1 VVRTSAT
8 VAAPP
13 KVALALPALAALGA
27 AKIGRVVHNT
37 GENEGKATEV
47 YKDHNLHIVF
57 AVTLMAVLGT
67 SSVTPAFPEVAQ
79 EFDVSRG
86 QVGLLITV
94 FTLPGVLLTPVLGA
108 LSDRFGRRK
117 ILIPSLMLFGIA
129 GGACAFAREFELL
142 LALRAL
148 QGVGAA
154 SLGAMNV
161 TLIGDLYSGQVRS
174 AALGYNSSVLNIGT
188 ATYPAIGGALAMFGW
203 YYPFAL
209 PFVAIPIALLV
220 LWSLRNPEPENEQ
233 DIKEYVGSVWEHIRS
248 KQVIGLFAN
257 TLVIFVILFGPL
269 ITYLPILMYSA
280 FGARPLVTGVVV
292 ASASV
297 TTALVSALEGWLMSY
312 FSERTLIRASF
323 VFYVLASALVPLM
336 PNVWLL
342 LVPMAIFGVA
352 QGLNLPNAFSLL
364 TSAAPQENRGAFMSI
379 NSTILRL
386 GQSLGPPLMAAAA
399 LPLGLS
405 GAYFAAAALAAAMLF
420 VAIALIR

>member
-1 VVRTSAT
+1 MGC
-8 VAAPP
+8 VAR
-13 KVALALPALAALGA
+13 G
-27 AKIGRVVHNT
+27 T

-67 SSVTPAFPEVAQ
+67 SSVSPAFPEVVQ
-79 EFDVSRG
+79 ELGVSSG

-117 ILIPSLMLFGIA
+117 VLIPSLVLFGIA
-129 GGACAFAREFELL
+129 GGACAFARDFDLL
-142 LALRAL
+142 LAFRAL

-161 TLIGDLYSGQVRS
+161 TLIGDLYSGEVRS

-188 ATYPAIGGALAMFGW
+188 ASYPAIGGALAMFGW
-203 YYPFAL
+203 HYPFAL

-220 LWSLRNPEPENEQ
+220 LWSLRNPEPQNEQ
-233 DIKEYVGSVWEHIRS
+233 DLKEYVGSVWEHIKS
-248 KQVIGLFAN
+248 KRVIGLFAN

-269 ITYLPILMYSA
+269 ITYLPILMYSS
-280 FGARPLVTGVVV
+280 FGARPLVTGAVV

-312 FSERTLIRASF
+312 FSENTLIRASF
-323 VFYVLASALVPLM
+323 VFYVLAFALVPLM
-336 PNVWLL
+336 PSVWLL
-342 LVPMAIFGVA
+342 LAPMAIFGVA

-364 TSAAPQENRGAFMSI
+364 TAVAPQENRGAFMSI
-379 NSTILRL
+379 NSTVLRL

-420 VAIALIR
+420 VALAVIR

>member
-1 VVRTSAT
+1 L
-8 VAAPP
+8 VAF
-13 KVALALPALAALGA
+13 GA
-27 AKIGRVVHNT
+27 AKIGRVARST
-37 GENEGKATEV
+37 GDNEGKATEV

-67 SSVTPAFPEVAQ
+67 SSVTPAFPDVAQ
-79 EFDVSRG
+79 ELGVSRG

-94 FTLPGVLLTPVLGA
+94 FTLPGVFLTPFLGA
-108 LSDRFGRRK
+108 LSDQFGRRK
-117 ILIPSLMLFGIA
+117 ILIPSLLLFGIA
-129 GGACAFAREFELL
+129 GGACAFARDFGLL
-142 LALRAL
+142 LVLRTL
-148 QGVGAA
+148 QGAGAA

-161 TLIGDLYSGQVRS
+161 TLIGDLYSRQVRT

-188 ATYPAIGGALAMFGW
+188 ASYPAIGGALAMFGW

-220 LWSLRNPEPENEQ
+220 LFSLRNPEPENEQ
-233 DIKEYVGSVWEHIRS
+233 DLKEYVGSVWRHVKS

-269 ITYLPILMYSA
+269 ITYLPILMYSS
-280 FGARPLVTGVVV
+280 FGARPLVTGAVV

-312 FSERTLIRASF
+312 FSENTLIRASF
-323 VFYVLASALVPLM
+323 VFYVLAFALVPLM
-336 PNVWLL
+336 PSVWLL
-342 LVPMAIFGVA
+342 LVPMAIFGFA

-364 TSAAPQENRGAFMSI
+364 TAVAPQENRGAFMSI

-420 VAIALIR
+420 VALAVIR

>member
-1 VVRTSAT
+1 VLVRRPT
-8 VAAPP
+8 
-13 KVALALPALAALGA
+13 ALRLVGSLLVSQT
-27 AKIGRVVHNT
+27 AK
-37 GENEGKATEV
+37 NEDSEQEV

-79 EFDVSRG
+79 EFGVSSG

-94 FTLPGVLLTPVLGA
+94 FTLPGVLLTPILGA

-129 GGACAFAREFELL
+129 GGTCALTQDFSLL
-142 LALRAL
+142 LAFRAL

-161 TLIGDLYSGQVRS
+161 TLIGDLYAGQVRT

-188 ATYPAIGGALAMFGW
+188 ASYPAIGGALAMFGW

-209 PFVAIPIALLV
+209 PIVAIPVALLV
-220 LWSLRNPEPENEQ
+220 LFSLRNPEPQNDQ
-233 DIKEYVGSVWEHIRS
+233 DVKEYVRSVWEHIKS
-248 KQVIGLFAN
+248 KQIIGLFAN

-269 ITYLPILMYSA
+269 ITYLPILMYSS
-280 FGARPLVTGVVV
+280 FGARPLVTGIVV
-292 ASASV
+292 ASASI
-297 TTALVSALEGWLMSY
+297 TTALVSGLEGWLTSY
-312 FSERTLIRASF
+312 FSERILIQASF
-323 VFYVLASALVPLM
+323 VFYVLAMSLVPLM
-336 PNVWLL
+336 PTVWLL
-342 LVPMAIFGVA
+342 LVPMAVFGVA
-352 QGLNLPNAFSLL
+352 QGLNLPSAFSLL
-364 TSAAPQENRGAFMSI
+364 TAEAPQENRGAFMSI

-420 VAIALIR
+420 VALAVIR

>member
-1 VVRTSAT
+1 MLGAPAPYRYLRVVRTSAPD
-8 VAAPP
+8 AASSE
-13 KVALALPALAALGA
+13 VALAVPALVTFGA
-27 AKIGRVVHNT
+27 ANMGCVARGT

-67 SSVTPAFPEVAQ
+67 SSVSPAFPEVVQ
-79 EFDVSRG
+79 ELGVSSG

-117 ILIPSLMLFGIA
+117 VLIPSLVLFGIA
-129 GGACAFAREFELL
+129 GGACAFARDFELL
-142 LALRAL
+142 LAFRSL

-233 DIKEYVGSVWEHIRS
+233 DLKEYVGTVWEHIKS
-248 KQVIGLFAN
+248 TQVIGLFAN

-269 ITYLPILMYSA
+269 ITYLPILMYSS

-297 TTALVSALEGWLMSY
+297 TTALISALEGWLTSY
-312 FSERTLIRASF
+312 FLENTLIRVSF
-323 VFYVLASALVPLM
+323 VFYVLAFALVPLCQM
-336 PNVWLL
+336 CGCCFCLWPSSV
-342 LVPMAIFGVA
+342 
-352 QGLNLPNAFSLL
+352 SLRAS
-364 TSAAPQENRGAFMSI
+364 TS
-379 NSTILRL
+379 
-386 GQSLGPPLMAAAA
+386 
-399 LPLGLS
+399 
-405 GAYFAAAALAAAMLF
+405 
-420 VAIALIR
+420 